1 MLKKWQDWLGKR
13 SWWTLATILAV
24 FWTLGWFG
32 IQAAIRP
39 SGASWGLLVGAVVG
53 GIFYGGFM
61 ALIFRR
67 QQAKYGGPS
76 TSRAIEM
83 AVREGRLPEG
93 AEPEIWLPLL
103 DRKKRTERRMVWVGP
118 IEFALFTALCVFLI
132 VTEPSVWSWWV
143 ATVLFVGLGIW
154 VPLWSIRRAHRIDAL
169 IAELKAQETDRSS
182 F

>member
-13 SWWTLATILAV
+13 PWWTLAAILAV

-76 TSRAIEM
+76 TSKAIEK
-83 AVREGRLPEG
+83 AVKEDTLPESADPG
-93 AEPEIWLPLL
+93 VWLPLL
-103 DRKKRTERRMVWVGP
+103 ERKRRNERRMVWVGP
-118 IEFALFTALCVFLI
+118 IEFALFTALCVYLA
-132 VTEPSVWSWWV
+132 VTEPSVWFWWLS
-143 ATVLFVGLGIW
+143 TVLFVGLGIW
-154 VPLWSIRRAHRIDAL
+154 VPVWSIRRGTRIDAL
-169 IAELKAQETDRSS
+169 IDELKAREANQSS

>member
-1 MLKKWQDWLGKR
+1 M
-13 SWWTLATILAV
+13 AV

-39 SGASWGLLVGAVVG
+39 GGASWGLLVGALVG

-67 QQAKYGGPS
+67 QQAKYGGPD
-76 TSRAIEM
+76 TSKAIQQ
-83 AVREGRLPEG
+83 AVKEGSLPES

-103 DRKKRTERRMVWVGP
+103 ERKRRTERRMVWVGP
-118 IEFALFTALCVFLI
+118 IEFALFSALCVFLI
-132 VTEPSVWSWWV
+132 VTEPSVWFWWLG
-143 ATVLFVGLGIW
+143 TVLFVCLGIW
-154 VPLWSIRRAHRIDAL
+154 IPLWSIRRAAKIDAL
-169 IAELKAQETDRSS
+169 IDELKAQEADQSS